1 MRCAF
6 AVQQS
11 VTDQDAAVS
20 TNSRNE
26 FLSAST
32 RVTVSSRT
40 MTSSAMVS
48 MSRLASRDWPNRA
61 PLIVAVG
68 LIFEVGCAKERGP
81 LVISPFCD

>member
-11 VTDQDAAVS
+11 VTEQDAAVS

-32 RVTVSSRT
+32 RVTVS
-40 MTSSAMVS
+40 
-48 MSRLASRDWPNRA
+48 
-61 PLIVAVG
+61 
-68 LIFEVGCAKERGP
+68 
-81 LVISPFCD
+81 